1 MTDLAAKIKEIED
14 SRQKANEKLRATR
27 ELVSG
32 IRERR
37 ERVSADKADLDEKL
51 NFVTKAFEAKKDAMQ
66 RHKSNF
72 VVSSEEALD
81 QQVDFFFF
89 IHEIIGNNNSFIAD
103 QAVAARA
110 PEKPLQADWREKTC
124 TWHWQVEPIEESHKG
139 IQISEG
145 SITWLIWFN
154 AALNHIFL

>member
-81 QQVDFFFF
+81 QQVDFFF
-89 IHEIIGNNNSFIAD
+89 
-103 QAVAARA
+103 
-110 PEKPLQADWREKTC
+110 TC
-124 TWHWQVEPIEESHKG
+124 MK
-139 IQISEG
+139 
-145 SITWLIWFN
+145 
-154 AALNHIFL
+154 